1 MKIYTY
7 RIVKENPITGEQAKR
22 CHMVDTAAPLK
33 IGGLYMHLK
42 GAGHSGAWRILE
54 LIKID
59 EVE

>member
-7 RIVKENPITGEQAKR
+7 RIVKENPITGERAKR
-22 CHMVDTAAPLK
+22 CRMVDAAEPLR

-54 LIKID
+54 LVTI
-59 EVE
+59 VEE

>member
-22 CHMVDTAAPLK
+22 CRMVDTAAPLK

-42 GAGHSGAWRILE
+42 GASNSGAWRILE
-54 LIKID
+54 LVTI
-59 EVE
+59 VEE